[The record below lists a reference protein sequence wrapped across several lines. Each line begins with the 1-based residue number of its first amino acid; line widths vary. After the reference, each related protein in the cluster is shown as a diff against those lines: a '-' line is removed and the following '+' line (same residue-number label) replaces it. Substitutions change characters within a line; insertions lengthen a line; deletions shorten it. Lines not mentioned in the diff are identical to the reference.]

1 MEGTTMVE
9 SNRRKYMV
17 WATIAFAVLAVDVA
31 FAFALGNIV
40 SWIARLASPFVW
52 GGLAAVALVSWHV
65 VRVLCR
71 NPLRRV
77 ELEPQA

>member
-1 MEGTTMVE
+1 MIE
-9 SNRRKYMV
+9 SNRKKYMV
-17 WATIAFAVLAVDVA
+17 WATIALACVAVDVA

-40 SWIARLASPFVW
+40 SWIAGLASPFVW
-52 GGLAAVALVSWHV
+52 AGLAAVALVSWHV

-71 NPLRRV
+71 NPLLRRG